1 MPILYPEPK
10 AKDLMALETL
20 RGFPGAFLVSGS
32 VWPTT
37 GGIAA
42 FVGRNNSTAQT
53 CIREI
58 PMTMIPLGGALA
70 YSLTLLTVVA
80 PSLQGQT
87 PPIITEAIIGEPDP
101 ITPEISTAELRR
113 ILDEGKIP
121 VLDAR
126 SPEEYALA
134 HIPGAVNYY
143 EKDADQLVKAYP
155 DRSAPLILYC
165 NGPYCGKSK
174 RLSEELKKKG
184 YTSVRRYQLG
194 VPVWRALGN
203 TVQTDLPGVRY
214 VLGGDRTAVW
224 VDARSAG
231 AFTKGSLPKAVN
243 IRKGEAEAAND
254 DGRLPKKDKGTRVI
268 VFADTP
274 AEARAV
280 AEEIAHKAYWNS
292 SYFGG
297 RFGDLSPFASR

>member
-1 MPILYPEPK
+1 
-10 AKDLMALETL
+10 
-20 RGFPGAFLVSGS
+20 
-32 VWPTT
+32 
-37 GGIAA
+37 
-42 FVGRNNSTAQT
+42 
-53 CIREI
+53 
-58 PMTMIPLGGALA
+58 MTIIPLRRALA
-70 YSLTLLTVVA
+70 CSVTLLA
-80 PSLQGQT
+80 MIFPPLPGQT
-87 PPIITEAIIGEPDP
+87 SALITDAIIGEADP
-101 ITPEISTAELRR
+101 VTPEISTAQLHR
-113 ILDEGKIP
+113 ILEEGKIP

-126 SPEEYALA
+126 SAEEYALA
-134 HIPGAVNYY
+134 HIPGSVNYF
-143 EKDADQLVKAYP
+143 EKDVQQLVQAYP
-155 DRSAPLILYC
+155 DRNAPLILYC

-194 VPVWRALGN
+194 LPVWRALGN

-224 VDARSAG
+224 VDARAAE

-268 VFADTP
+268 VFAGTP

-280 AEEIAHKAYWNS
+280 AEQIAHKAYWNS

-297 RFGDLSPFASR
+297 RFADLSAFASR